1 MNPDNQHLDFL
12 ISQYVDGT
20 LEGAGKKSV
29 EQQLLTDPAA
39 RQLYTE
45 HREVQ
50 DLLDDLGSRIPL
62 VNWNEFDALL
72 ETRLDVESHEKR
84 RQANFRRRLRPLAAA
99 AALIIAA
106 TFGYGW
112 HAWSHQKTATLA
124 LNPATT
130 NAPGTPVIQATIHAP
145 AETTA
150 SYAGIQINEQPM
162 QNAGTV
168 EGVALN
174 VPSDQMALQALQANV
189 QYGLGFLP
197 NSSLPTTP
205 RGMVVGAHQATNA
218 HGADEPDT
226 QR

>member
-39 RQLYTE
+39 RKLYTE

-50 DLLDDLGSRIPL
+50 DILDDFGSRIPL
-62 VNWNEFDALL
+62 VNWSEFDAQL
-72 ETRLDVESHEKR
+72 ETRLDIESHEKR
-84 RQANFRRRLRPLAAA
+84 RQATFRRRLRPLAAA
-99 AALIIAA
+99 AALVIAA
-106 TFGYGW
+106 TLGYGW
-112 HAWSHQKTATLA
+112 HAWSHQQTDTLA
-124 LNPATT
+124 VNPATT
-130 NAPGTPVIQATIHAP
+130 NAPGAPVQQATIHAP
-145 AETTA
+145 SETTA
-150 SYAGIQINEQPM
+150 SYAGIQINELPM
-162 QNAGTV
+162 QPPGTI

-197 NSSLPTTP
+197 NSSVPLTP
-205 RGMVVGAHQATNA
+205 RGMVVGAHQANTTRA
-218 HGADEPDT
+218 ADEPDT
-226 QR
+226 LR